1 MSANTKKIIVGTDF
15 SDSSAVALY
24 HAINLAERLKAQLH
38 IVHITQ
44 ASLTVPT
51 DLGMNVPPELE
62 EAKQA
67 RERLERMRAMISGG
81 GNLEVELHLRVGQ
94 PVTEMLELIREV
106 RPEMVVLG
114 SHGRSAVMRMLL
126 GSVSTELMRRSPVPV
141 LVVPA
146 PGREAELDA
155 RPKAE
160 VEPPPA
166 DAGMPAVGQA
176 PAPDTHENINFSIGS
191 ASAVGTAPAGTSG
204 YDVNPEL
211 RVRY

>member
-38 IVHITQ
+38 IVHITH

-67 RERLERMRAMISGG
+67 RERLERMRAMIG

-94 PVTEMLELIREV
+94 PVTEMLELVREV
-106 RPEMVVLG
+106 RPEMVILG

-141 LVVPA
+141 LIVPA

-155 RPKAE
+155 QPK
-160 VEPPPA
+160 VEPLPA

-176 PAPDTHENINFSIGS
+176 PAPDTHEYGNFSIGS
-191 ASAVGTAPAGTSG
+191 ASAVGTAPGGTSG

>member
-1 MSANTKKIIVGTDF
+1 MSTYTKKIIVATDF

-24 HAINLAERLKAQLH
+24 HAMSLAEELPAELH
-38 IVHITQ
+38 IAHISQ

-51 DLGMNVPPELE
+51 DLGMNLPQEFE
-62 EAKQA
+62 EAQNA
-67 RERLERMRAMISGG
+67 RQRLERLRAMIGSS
-81 GNLEVELHLRVGQ
+81 LDVELHLRIGH
-94 PVTEMLELIREV
+94 PVHELLELIREI
-106 RPEMVVLG
+106 RPQMVVVG
-114 SHGRSAVMRMLL
+114 SHGKGAMMRMLL

-146 PGREAELDA
+146 PGREAELD
-155 RPKAE
+155 RKPPAE
-160 VEPPPA
+160 PVAA

-176 PAPDTHENINFSIGS
+176 MMTDTHEYGS
-191 ASAVGTAPAGTSG
+191 FTSGTVGMVGTAPGGTSG

>member
-38 IVHITQ
+38 IAHITQ

-51 DLGMNVPPELE
+51 DLGLNVPPELE

-67 RERLERMRAMISGG
+67 RERLERMRTMIG
-81 GNLEVELHLRVGQ
+81 GNLDVELHLRVGQ
-94 PVTEMLELIREV
+94 PVTELLELVREI

-155 RPKAE
+155 QPK
-160 VEPPPA
+160 VEPAPA

-176 PAPDTHENINFSIGS
+176 PAPDTHEYINFSIGS